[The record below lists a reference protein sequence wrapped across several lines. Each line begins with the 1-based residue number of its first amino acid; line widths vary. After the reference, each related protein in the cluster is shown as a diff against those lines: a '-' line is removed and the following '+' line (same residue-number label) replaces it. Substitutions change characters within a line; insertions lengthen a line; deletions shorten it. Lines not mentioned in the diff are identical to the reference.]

1 MLHVVVTSPERV
13 LFDGSARSVLFP
25 GEQGTF
31 EVLTLHRPL
40 VSLLSAGAVAID
52 GKAIAIRRGV
62 VRVADDEVTAIVEL
76 PVAQNR

>member
-13 LFDGSARSVLFP
+13 LFDGPAGHVIFP

-40 VSLLSAGAVAID
+40 VSLLAAGPVSID
-52 GKAIAIRRGV
+52 GKRIAIRRGV
-62 VRVADDEVTAIVEL
+62 VRVANDEVTAIVEL
-76 PVAQNR
+76 PVT